1 MTKIKTRIHT
11 AFPKENV
18 LTFRKGVRTRKL
30 KRKIQKGGN
39 IEDEKRIQEIL
50 PTTTILAAQS
60 QNIFTTPVFNFKVV
74 EKEDLKEYKKYSMN
88 VNDTRVN
95 AFYLV
100 DSKNC
105 YIVLNA
111 GFWSYKYIPAN
122 DYIKLDIS
130 NTEITVLKDATIEDN
145 TIMLTINP
153 VNFLESK
160 TDQDSKELVSRIKKF
175 ESDKLIVSEVKNTL
189 MVEGFFASCSIM

>member
-18 LTFRKGVRTRKL
+18 LTCRRGARTRKL

-39 IEDEKRIQEIL
+39 IEKNIQEIL
-50 PTTTILAAQS
+50 PTTTILAAES
-60 QNIFTTPVFNFKVV
+60 QNIFTTPVFNFKVGG
-74 EKEDLKEYKKYSMN
+74 KEYQDYSMN

-100 DSKNC
+100 DSSNC

-122 DYIKLDIS
+122 GYIELDIP
-130 NTEITVLKDATIEDN
+130 NKKITVLKDATIEDKDK

-153 VNFLESK
+153 VNFLES
-160 TDQDSKELVSRIKKF
+160 DPYSKELVSQIKKF
-175 ESDKLIVSEVKNTL
+175 ESERLSVSEVKNTL
-189 MVEGFFASCSIM
+189 MTEGFFASCSIM